1 MSDKKNLLR
10 LFHNELHESVKTYQK
25 SMEMQK
31 EFIEDSPGPMQSRY
45 DSAMVEG
52 QWLLSSMQKNHD
64 TLLKALANLES
75 LLEKE
80 EEVCETIGEGALI
93 VLRQKENGRKNSYLL
108 LGAAGGGGASVLY
121 NGEKYMVITAESPL
135 GKALMGKKAGDEVE
149 LRTSRLTRYAVES
162 VS

>member
-1 MSDKKNLLR
+1 MGDKKNLLM
-10 LFHNELHESVKTYQK
+10 LFRNELHESVETYQK

-52 QWLLSSMQKNHD
+52 QWLLSSMQKNRD
-64 TLLKALANLES
+64 TLLKALACLDA
-75 LLEKE
+75 LLEKDE
-80 EEVCETIGEGALI
+80 EACETVREGALI
-93 VLRQKENGRKNSYLL
+93 VLRQKENGRKNGYLL
-108 LGAAGGGGASVLY
+108 LEASGGGGASVLY